1 MLNRILLALDSS
13 DSGQI
18 ALSFAMAV
26 AGPGA
31 AVRVV
36 HVNEFQLGGRG
47 LTVETADEA
56 TALVADAV
64 TELHRAG
71 IQASGLAAVSTC
83 FGVADHLVAEAGR
96 WSADVIVLG
105 SCRRHGMRRM
115 LSRGVRE
122 RVLRLSCLPVLT
134 APAPLK
140 VGKPDLAAQ
149 AGHPQPRRGR
159 SPERRPGL

>member
-13 DSGQI
+13 DSGQV
-18 ALSFAMAV
+18 ALSFAIAL
-26 AGPGA
+26 AGPEA

-56 TALVADAV
+56 TALVAEAI

-71 IQASGLAAVSTC
+71 LTATGLASVSTC
-83 FGVADHLVAEAGR
+83 FGVADHLVAEADR

-105 SCRRHGMRRM
+105 SCRRRGMRRLM
-115 LSRGVRE
+115 GQSVRE
-122 RVLRLSCLPVLT
+122 RVLRLTCLPVLT
-134 APAPLK
+134 APAPLRI
-140 VGKPDLAAQ
+140 GKLDLAAQ
-149 AGHPQPRRGR
+149 IQHAQPGRRR
-159 SPERRPGL
+159 SPQGRPGC

>member
-1 MLNRILLALDSS
+1 MLNRILLGLDRS
-13 DSGQI
+13 DSGQV
-18 ALSFAMAV
+18 ALSFAMAL
-26 AGPGA
+26 AGPAA

-96 WSADVIVLG
+96 WPADVIVLG

-140 VGKPDLAAQ
+140 VGKPELAAQ
-149 AGHPQPRRGR
+149 LAGPQPRRGR
-159 SPERRPGL
+159 SPERRSGG

>member
-13 DSGQI
+13 DAGQV
-18 ALSFAMAV
+18 ALSFAIAV

-56 TALVADAV
+56 TALVAGAV

-83 FGVADHLVAEAGR
+83 LGVADHLVAEAAR

-115 LSRGVRE
+115 LGRGVRD

-140 VGKPDLAAQ
+140 VDKLELAAQ
-149 AGHPQPRRGR
+149 VSPPQPRRGR
-159 SPERRPGL
+159 RPQDHTGR

>member
-1 MLNRILLALDSS
+1 
-13 DSGQI
+13 
-18 ALSFAMAV
+18 
-26 AGPGA
+26 
-31 AVRVV
+31 
-36 HVNEFQLGGRG
+36 
-47 LTVETADEA
+47 
-56 TALVADAV
+56 
-64 TELHRAG
+64 
-71 IQASGLAAVSTC
+71 VSTC

>member
-1 MLNRILLALDSS
+1 MLNRILLGLDSS

-18 ALSFAMAV
+18 ALSFAMAL
-26 AGPGA
+26 AGPAA

-56 TALVADAV
+56 TALVVEAV

-83 FGVADHLVAEAGR
+83 FGVADHLVAEADR

-140 VGKPDLAAQ
+140 VDKPELAAEVPD
-149 AGHPQPRRGR
+149 PQSRRGR